1 MKFWKLGS
9 NDQSGG
15 IHKGKKFRKCNEV
28 DMAIVASVQKQR
40 GFEAALHTENGPPI
54 QQISPTINEG
64 S

>member
-1 MKFWKLGS
+1 MEFGMLGS

-15 IHKGKKFRKCNEV
+15 IPKGKKFQKCNEV
-28 DMAIVASVQKQR
+28 DMAIVASVQKQK
-40 GFEAALHTENGPPI
+40 GFEAALHAENGPLI